1 MQTSFFT
8 RHSPLATRHWIWL
21 LLTVGCQPAV
31 RYEKPAAPGPPAA
44 AAKSDEAGPGGLA
57 QPSAAGSS
65 PDTPIVFVAEKD
77 GEAWARLPKF
87 WNPPPTAEEKAAA
100 ALALF
105 PGTAAPL
112 AALEDAVRIKV
123 PAGLDDPHPFLPSD
137 PDSNP
142 PTLSKWRLGR
152 RLFYDP
158 TWLTDEGGR
167 SCASCHQPRSGFA
180 DDARDHGD
188 FNTPTLV
195 NCVYNRRQFWDGRVG
210 SLEEVVQHT
219 VADETAPEE
228 KLPFHVWGGVV
239 RRLRASAE
247 YQRRFPEVFG
257 NEPTQD
263 AVGKALATYLRTLL
277 AADSVYDRAVAAQ
290 KAENAAELKAEH
302 TKRRLTTLPSSSWA
316 SIRRRRARRRKKI
329 YRGYRLF
336 YDLEERKTGCAAC
349 HGGGEFTDGEF
360 HNLGV
365 GFAAPE
371 PGHEPGRF
379 ASLPL
384 GRKDA
389 FMIGA
394 YKTPTLRGL
403 PRTGPYFHD
412 GSAATLEDAVQFHI
426 DGGRW
431 NQYIAPQTADA
442 RLPGPDREAL
452 LLFLRAWRGRRWTR
466 RWGRGRNEAAPR
478 GCPPSVFFF
487 KRGMGPMITNLLPG
501 SRYGEK
507 GPGVSPGSLLGPR
520 SPLRG
525 TSGPGGRPGSARRPE
540 HPLHRPGQDDL

>member
-1 MQTSFFT
+1 MELRSFSPCAGPRTSRLPANRQPPTANHLFW
-8 RHSPLATRHWIWL
+8 LLL

-31 RYEKPAAPGPPAA
+31 RYEKPTVVAPPAET
-44 AAKSDEAGPGGLA
+44 AKSDDGDPVGWLN
-57 QPSAAGSS
+57 PRPRDLS

-77 GEAWARLPKF
+77 GAAWAKLPKF

-123 PAGLDDPHPFLPSD
+123 PAGLDDPRPFLPSD

-142 PTLSKWRLGR
+142 PTLNKWRLGR

-158 TWLTDEGGR
+158 TWLTDEGSR

-195 NCVYNRRQFWDGRVG
+195 NCVFNRRQFWDGRVG
-210 SLEEVVQHT
+210 SLEEVVQRT
-219 VADETAPEE
+219 VADETASEE
-228 KLPFHVWGGVV
+228 KLPFHTWGGVV

-302 TKRRLTTLPSSSWA
+302 CEKALDDASLKRLGFDPA
-316 SIRRRRARRRKKI
+316 ARGEAAKKI

-336 YDLEERKTGCAAC
+336 HDLEERKTGCAAC

-365 GFAAPE
+365 GFTAPE
-371 PGHEPGRF
+371 PGKEPGRF

-389 FMIGA
+389 LDDRRLQDADAARPAAHGA
-394 YKTPTLRGL
+394 VL
-403 PRTGPYFHD
+403 PRRLGGDAGRRRAVPSRRRPTEPVPRSRA
-412 GSAATLEDAVQFHI
+412 GSAGPAGAGSGGALAV
-426 DGGRW
+426 
-431 NQYIAPQTADA
+431 PA
-442 RLPGPDREAL
+442 RLEGAEVEPAVG
-452 LLFLRAWRGRRWTR
+452 
-466 RWGRGRNEAAPR
+466 
-478 GCPPSVFFF
+478 
-487 KRGMGPMITNLLPG
+487 PG
-501 SRYGEK
+501 SE
-507 GPGVSPGSLLGPR
+507 
-520 SPLRG
+520 
-525 TSGPGGRPGSARRPE
+525 
-540 HPLHRPGQDDL
+540 

>member
-1 MQTSFFT
+1 M
-8 RHSPLATRHWIWL
+8 
-21 LLTVGCQPAV
+21 
-31 RYEKPAAPGPPAA
+31 
-44 AAKSDEAGPGGLA
+44 
-57 QPSAAGSS
+57 
-65 PDTPIVFVAEKD
+65 
-77 GEAWARLPKF
+77 
-87 WNPPPTAEEKAAA
+87 
-100 ALALF
+100 
-105 PGTAAPL
+105 
-112 AALEDAVRIKV
+112 
-123 PAGLDDPHPFLPSD
+123 PAGLDDPRPFLPSD

-142 PTLSKWRLGR
+142 PTLNKWRLGR

-210 SLEEVVQHT
+210 SLEEVVQRT

-302 TKRRLTTLPSSSWA
+302 YEKALDDA
-316 SIRRRRARRRKKI
+316 SLKQLGLDPAAKGEAAKKI

-389 FMIGA
+389 LMIGA

-431 NQYIAPQTADA
+431 NQYIAPRAADA
-442 RLPGPDREAL
+442 GPAGARPGGAL
-452 LLFLRAWRGRRWTR
+452 AVPAR
-466 RWGRGRNEAAPR
+466 
-478 GCPPSVFFF
+478 
-487 KRGMGPMITNLLPG
+487 PG
-501 SRYGEK
+501 G
-507 GPGVSPGSLLGPR
+507 GGG
-520 SPLRG
+520 
-525 TSGPGGRPGSARRPE
+525 GPGGGAGVGMRRRREDVLPRFSSSSE
-540 HPLHRPGQDDL
+540 AWVQ